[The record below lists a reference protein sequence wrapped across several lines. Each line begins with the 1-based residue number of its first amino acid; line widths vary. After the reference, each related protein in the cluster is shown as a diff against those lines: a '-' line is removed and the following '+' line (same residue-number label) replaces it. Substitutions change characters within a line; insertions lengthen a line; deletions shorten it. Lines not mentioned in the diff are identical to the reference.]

1 MSSMYV
7 HGLIL
12 VFNKYVHLCL
22 LESNAQGVGVLR
34 ILSDGLIKGFFGGG
48 FEIFDSWIF
57 LSYENL
63 ASMFFW
69 VASFE

>member
-1 MSSMYV
+1 M
-7 HGLIL
+7 
-12 VFNKYVHLCL
+12 
-22 LESNAQGVGVLR
+22 GVLR

-69 VASFE
+69 VQVA